1 MLSPSYVTHIVIQIL
16 LGTLT
21 PIILLAITQMVRLA
35 EVRRKVIYAT
45 AGLSDTHRHLRH
57 ALERRDRRS
66 ALLQELPRIH
76 DLQAGIC
83 GG

>member
-1 MLSPSYVTHIVIQIL
+1 MILVATALHNFRGGSMLSPSYVTHIVIQIL

-45 AGLSDTHRHLRH
+45 AGLSDTHRHLR
-57 ALERRDRRS
+57 
-66 ALLQELPRIH
+66 PC
-76 DLQAGIC
+76 AGTS
-83 GG
+83 